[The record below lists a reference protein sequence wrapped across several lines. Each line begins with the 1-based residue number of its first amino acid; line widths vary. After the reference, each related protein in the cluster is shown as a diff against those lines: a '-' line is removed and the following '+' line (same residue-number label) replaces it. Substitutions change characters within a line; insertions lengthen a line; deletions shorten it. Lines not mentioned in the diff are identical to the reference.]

1 MAEVGLLPFARVAL
15 QVAKRVLPPYRSRF
29 SKHQFTQP
37 QLLAVLCLMRY
48 EDWTFREA
56 EVRLGEH
63 RDLREVLQLQTV
75 PDYTTLYRFLKRLE
89 DDLIDRGLGET
100 VRRHAPRQNARA
112 RFRGHR
118 WHGVIPTG
126 RQYVL
131 PAPHR
136 AAPWRKAMLPTLSK
150 VAGGGGRK
158 ASNRVG
164 AASTAGTVDRHAGS
178 AGISGC
184 CGPTRATPCGAG
196 GCRVRFRSEPSA
208 HSATVRRAK
217 HYSGATSPG
226 YSARN
231 PAQPNVP
238 RFSAERVWTTSKG
251 GNGLLGGETQTLRQ
265 GSRPLSE
272 FTDPPSAAPRPHLQP
287 LPPQAAPTS
296 RGNQQ
301 SHSNSNESKSHNQ
314 RSALSSERNQTPDR
328 RPIRGSHGRRNARV
342 CKRSRDVARDLPS
355 RAAC

>member
-1 MAEVGLLPFARVAL
+1 
-15 QVAKRVLPPYRSRF
+15 
-29 SKHQFTQP
+29 
-37 QLLAVLCLMRY
+37 
-48 EDWTFREA
+48 
-56 EVRLGEH
+56 
-63 RDLREVLQLQTV
+63 
-75 PDYTTLYRFLKRLE
+75 
-89 DDLIDRGLGET
+89 
-100 VRRHAPRQNARA
+100 
-112 RFRGHR
+112 
-118 WHGVIPTG
+118 
-126 RQYVL
+126 
-131 PAPHR
+131 
-136 AAPWRKAMLPTLSK
+136 MLPTLSK

-251 GNGLLGGETQTLRQ
+251 GNGLLGGETK
-265 GSRPLSE
+265 LS
-272 FTDPPSAAPRPHLQP
+272 ARAPGRC
-287 LPPQAAPTS
+287 
-296 RGNQQ
+296 
-301 SHSNSNESKSHNQ
+301 
-314 RSALSSERNQTPDR
+314 LSSQ
-328 RPIRGSHGRRNARV
+328 IRQALLLGLTYNLYRLR
-342 CKRSRDVARDLPS
+342 LPLHPEEIN
-355 RAAC
+355 RAT